1 MVPTAVGVSELD
13 VLPAFALEAADGKA
27 VLISSTT
34 EDTGS
39 EGIPR
44 EKV

>member
-1 MVPTAVGVSELD
+1 MVLVVVGASELD

-27 VLISSTT
+27 VLVSTT

-39 EGIPR
+39 EETPR

>member
-1 MVPTAVGVSELD
+1 VPTAVGTSELD
-13 VLPAFALEAADGKA
+13 VLPAFALEAADGIA
-27 VLISSTT
+27 VLVSTT

-39 EGIPR
+39 EEMPR